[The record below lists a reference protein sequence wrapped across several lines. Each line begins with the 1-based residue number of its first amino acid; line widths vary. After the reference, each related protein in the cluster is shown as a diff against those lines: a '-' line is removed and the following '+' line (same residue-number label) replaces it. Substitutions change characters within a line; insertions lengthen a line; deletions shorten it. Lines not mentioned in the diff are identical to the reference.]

1 MAAAGA
7 LRSVLLYLLF
17 TLDDCSISGGE
28 RRRVSLGVALAGC
41 PLCLFLDE
49 PTSGLDSSSALS
61 LFKLLKELAAGGLT
75 VVAVVHQPRM
85 EVFAATDDLIV
96 LGCGGCLFYCGPSVT
111 RNSFSL
117 SRIQPMLTKSAGGYK
132 PLAISSWI

>member
-1 MAAAGA
+1 VSAA
-7 LRSVLLYLLF
+7 
-17 TLDDCSISGGE
+17 
-28 RRRVSLGVALAGC
+28 VSALALLWPDVRC
-41 PLCLFLDE
+41 ACSWTK

-96 LGCGGCLFYCGPSVT
+96 LGLWWLPVLLRSFG
-111 RNSFSL
+111 NSPFIFVIADTAHAHEISR
-117 SRIQPMLTKSAGGYK
+117 RIQTFGY
-132 PLAISSWI
+132 